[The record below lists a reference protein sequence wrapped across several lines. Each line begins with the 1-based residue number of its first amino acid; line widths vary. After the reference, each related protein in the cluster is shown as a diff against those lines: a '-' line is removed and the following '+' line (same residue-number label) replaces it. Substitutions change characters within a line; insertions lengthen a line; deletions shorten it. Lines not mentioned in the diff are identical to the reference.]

1 MSTSFDWRITATSDA
16 LVSII
21 AGESVIL
28 NCQTESYF
36 GLDHTGTRMWTALTT
51 NASIQAAYESLGA
64 EFDADKDLLRRDLL
78 AFIEQ
83 LANRK
88 LIELHAEIR

>member
-1 MSTSFDWRITATSDA
+1 MSTSFERRITATSDA

-51 NASIQAAYESLGA
+51 SASIQAAYEILDS
-64 EFDADKDLLRRDLL
+64 EFDTDKDLLQRDLL

-83 LANRK
+83 LADRK
-88 LIELHAEIR
+88 LIELHTEIR

>member
-36 GLDHTGTRMWTALTT
+36 GLDHIGTRMWAALTT
-51 NASIQAAYESLGA
+51 SASIQAAYEILDS
-64 EFDADKDLLRRDLL
+64 EFDTDESLLRRDLL

-83 LANRK
+83 LADRK

>member
-1 MSTSFDWRITATSDA
+1 MSTSFDQRIAVTSDA

-51 NASIQAAYESLGA
+51 SASIQAAYESLA
-64 EFDADKDLLRRDLL
+64 SEFDADKDLLRRDLL

-83 LANRK
+83 LTDRK
-88 LIELHAEIR
+88 LIELYTEIR

>member
-1 MSTSFDWRITATSDA
+1 MSTSFDQRIAVTSDA

-51 NASIQAAYESLGA
+51 SASIQAAYESLVS

-83 LANRK
+83 LTDRK
-88 LIELHAEIR
+88 LIELYTEIR